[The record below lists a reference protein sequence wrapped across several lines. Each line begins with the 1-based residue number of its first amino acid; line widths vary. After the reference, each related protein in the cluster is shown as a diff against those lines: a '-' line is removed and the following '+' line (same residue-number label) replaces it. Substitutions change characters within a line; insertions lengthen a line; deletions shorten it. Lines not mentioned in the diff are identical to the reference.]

1 MSAAE
6 EPAMDKN
13 KKHEALAL
21 MCAEYLAAIPNEL
34 QEKSETVV
42 VAFDLADP
50 VAHDVARDLAH
61 DRAGSGDAEFSKAL
75 ADANKIDEKVL
86 IFTDTTRAE
95 MRAVLVK
102 NGITRAA
109 NRLAS
114 TAMCEGW
121 FVTMTEGRTRIG
133 MIPIGAVQ

>member
-1 MSAAE
+1 M
-6 EPAMDKN
+6 
-13 KKHEALAL
+13 
-21 MCAEYLAAIPNEL
+21 IPTPTESPSL
-34 QEKSETVV
+34 FPVRVT
-42 VAFDLADP
+42 AADP

-61 DRAGSGDAEFSKAL
+61 DRASSGDAEFSEAL
-75 ADANKIDEKVL
+75 ADANNEKVL
-86 IFTDTTRAE
+86 IFTDTTRAA

-121 FVTMTEGRTRIG
+121 FVTMAEGRTRIG

>member
-1 MSAAE
+1 MKTTE
-6 EPAMDKN
+6 
-13 KKHEALAL
+13 KHGALAL

-61 DRAGSGDAEFSKAL
+61 DRASSGDAEFSEAL
-75 ADANKIDEKVL
+75 ADANNEKVL
-86 IFTDTTRAE
+86 IFTDTTRAA

-121 FVTMTEGRTRIG
+121 FVTMADGRTRIG